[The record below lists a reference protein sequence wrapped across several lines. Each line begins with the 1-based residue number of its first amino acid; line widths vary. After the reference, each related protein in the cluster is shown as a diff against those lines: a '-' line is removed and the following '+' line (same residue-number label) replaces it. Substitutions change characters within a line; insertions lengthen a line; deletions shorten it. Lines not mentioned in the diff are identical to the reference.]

1 MTIIFIP
8 TGTITSVVHSPI
20 TQVSRYGQLESVL
33 MSMYGRDD
41 ETWQR
46 LAKAGTEFLIERA
59 RLGKVTTY
67 TEFNATLVRRTGIRG
82 FDFERSD
89 ERAAMGHLLGLI
101 VEKNYPATRL
111 MISALVHYL
120 DANDAGPGFYAL
132 ATQLGLLAHSASA
145 NEKWEFW
152 VRQVTAL
159 HDCYSS
165 TSTAPTS

>member
-1 MTIIFIP
+1 
-8 TGTITSVVHSPI
+8 
-20 TQVSRYGQLESVL
+20 

-67 TEFNATLVRRTGIRG
+67 TEFNATLTRRTGIRG
-82 FDFERSD
+82 FDF

-101 VEKNYPATRL
+101 VEKNYPATHL

-132 ATQLGLLAHSASA
+132 AAELGLLARSASA

-159 HDCYSS
+159 HECYSP
-165 TSTAPTS
+165 TGTAPTS